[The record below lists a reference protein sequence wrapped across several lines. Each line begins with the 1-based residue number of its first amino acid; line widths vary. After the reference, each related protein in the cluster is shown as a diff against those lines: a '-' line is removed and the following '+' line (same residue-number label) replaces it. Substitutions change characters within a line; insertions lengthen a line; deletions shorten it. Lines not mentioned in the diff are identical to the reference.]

1 MRKKRFFKIII
12 RVLVTIL
19 GAAAG
24 ANAQSL
30 LIIGPDGRE
39 VEIRR
44 GGGFRLSLPGRPPVY
59 GGGVLNADGPRRE
72 LWLVDHLSGLMAH
85 AEAMIYEGTG
95 RTGSGRVEV
104 YGPRPSGYVYFSG
117 PAWEVESPDE
127 EEGEEE
133 EEADEL
139 GSPPD
144 EGGGPP
150 RPGGGP

>member
-1 MRKKRFFKIII
+1 MRKKRLFKIII

-95 RTGSGRVEV
+95 RPGHGRVEV
-104 YGPRPSGYVYFSG
+104 YGPWPFGYVYFSG
-117 PAWEVESPDE
+117 PAWEVETSN
-127 EEGEEE
+127 GEEE
-133 EEADEL
+133 DEIDSL
-139 GSPPD
+139 PN
-144 EGGGPP
+144 EGGAPP
-150 RPGGGP
+150 RLGGAP